1 MSEKLKTIRFV
12 QDISLDLKKL
22 TAELQLGADGIYYSA
37 ASEAV
42 SYPEAGNE
50 ACFQIEE
57 QAFWFR
63 HRNNCTRDLVKN
75 FPPRGHFG
83 WHIRERVSDLKCI
96 KMFAML

>member
-1 MSEKLKTIRFV
+1 MKPDTRF
-12 QDISLDLKKL
+12 DLG
-22 TAELQLGADGIYYSA
+22 TACPGLQAGEDGIYYSA

-63 HRNNCTRDLVKN
+63 HRNNCTRELVKN

-83 WHIRERVSDLKCI
+83 CHIRERVSDLKCI

>member
-1 MSEKLKTIRFV
+1 MKPDTRF
-12 QDISLDLKKL
+12 DLG
-22 TAELQLGADGIYYSA
+22 TDCPGLQAGKDGIYYSA

-63 HRNNCTRDLVKN
+63 HRNNCTRELVKN

-83 WHIRERVSDLKCI
+83 CHIRVRVSDLKCI